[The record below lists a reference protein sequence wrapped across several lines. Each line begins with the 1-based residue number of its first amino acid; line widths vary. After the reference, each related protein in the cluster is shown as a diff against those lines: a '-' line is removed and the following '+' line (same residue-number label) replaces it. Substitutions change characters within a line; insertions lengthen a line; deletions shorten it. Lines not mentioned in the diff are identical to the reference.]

1 MQFNSFLTETPEQI
15 HVKKNGSD
23 DWLPGGGTPL
33 HEAAEGGHSEVIKC
47 LLRHGP
53 EVDAPSIYG
62 RTSLFLAAY
71 RGHTQA
77 LELLLGAGA
86 SLTATDSN
94 GWQPLHV
101 AIRCGHKTC
110 VEALLRKKADIEAK
124 TSNNFTPLLYAALA
138 GHVEIIKCLLKHGAD
153 SKYEHGSGNAL
164 ISAILNNKEDAV
176 HYLFHHPEMELTS
189 CCNGLPGKV
198 PIICY
203 AAKVGNY
210 TAVVF
215 SIKKGASLHDQLS
228 DGRTILHCAVEA
240 VNHHGVEKYGI
251 VRLLL
256 RAGADM
262 LHRDTHGNTPLS
274 TLPLSPEQS
283 PLAQAYFEN
292 RSLYL
297 SGHISETD
305 TIDSVVEIAAYFLDI
320 PVLEALKD
328 RLESRLAQHRSN
340 GDNLL
345 MTALKYTDLEGI
357 HWLLDQK
364 ICAIDDVDEENH
376 DALWLAINNRFDSNT
391 RKLAVINKLLEAG
404 AKVTEDHLLQ
414 AANCPYKGINEIL
427 MRLVTIYRYSQRPQ
441 EERLSLFK

>member
-1 MQFNSFLTETPEQI
+1 M
-15 HVKKNGSD
+15 
-23 DWLPGGGTPL
+23 
-33 HEAAEGGHSEVIKC
+33 
-47 LLRHGP
+47 
-53 EVDAPSIYG
+53 
-62 RTSLFLAAY
+62 
-71 RGHTQA
+71 
-77 LELLLGAGA
+77 
-86 SLTATDSN
+86 
-94 GWQPLHV
+94 
-101 AIRCGHKTC
+101 
-110 VEALLRKKADIEAK
+110 
-124 TSNNFTPLLYAALA
+124 
-138 GHVEIIKCLLKHGAD
+138 
-153 SKYEHGSGNAL
+153 
-164 ISAILNNKEDAV
+164 

-274 TLPLSPEQS
+274 TLPLSPGQS

-305 TIDSVVEIAAYFLDI
+305 TIDSVVEIAA
-320 PVLEALKD
+320 
-328 RLESRLAQHRSN
+328 
-340 GDNLL
+340 
-345 MTALKYTDLEGI
+345 
-357 HWLLDQK
+357 
-364 ICAIDDVDEENH
+364 
-376 DALWLAINNRFDSNT
+376 
-391 RKLAVINKLLEAG
+391 
-404 AKVTEDHLLQ
+404 
-414 AANCPYKGINEIL
+414 
-427 MRLVTIYRYSQRPQ
+427 
-441 EERLSLFK
+441 